1 MTHKGYL
8 KTSTHAGELARAI
21 AGMEAFGVSPD
32 DILIGENVLT
42 ALESMEAGDVLVL
55 HSLGCCAGVRGAA
68 ELLEAAA
75 GRGVTVR
82 ALEEGL
88 DTSVPPVDWASTAE
102 LFRRLEWSYR
112 SERARAALRGSKT
125 VGGRGAGRPKPE
137 RLKQGL
143 CKALAEYYMTGRSV
157 RKICRELEL
166 DPSVLYRCIKQ
177 NGLPRLSEIADDP
190 SRHPFAGGKPLRVR
204 MGDEWMTV
212 FPPESGKRQKRKSRN
227 DTTNPD
233 YMKTTIKE
241 KGTV

>member
-1 MTHKGYL
+1 MTRRKGYL
-8 KTSTHAGELARAI
+8 KTSPNGGDLARAI
-21 AGMEAFGVSPD
+21 SGMEAAGVSPD
-32 DILIGENVLT
+32 DILIGESVLA
-42 ALESMEAGDVLVL
+42 ALEGMEAGDILVL
-55 HSLGCCAGVRGAA
+55 FSLSCCGGVRGAA

-88 DTSVPPVDWASTAE
+88 DTSVPPGDWASTAE
-102 LFRRLEWSYR
+102 LFRCLEWSHR
-112 SERARAALRGSKT
+112 SERARAALRGAKT

-137 RLKQGL
+137 RLKHGL

-166 DPSVLYRCIKQ
+166 DPTVLYRCIKQ

-212 FPPESGKRQKRKSRN
+212 FPPESGK
-227 DTTNPD
+227 
-233 YMKTTIKE
+233 KE
-241 KGTV
+241 ETEKPE